1 MKKAKPFSLPLCIN
15 YMSMQDS
22 FKQALEAKNSMD
34 QAQRR
39 LKFLNEEIY
48 RSNQGL
54 EMLAN
59 TVDKEYLD
67 VQELEEKKVV
77 GFLKKHKREKE
88 EKLEKEKQEY
98 LDAVLRYNQAVKEI
112 ELLEFERNV
121 LLDKLLKRPE
131 IEKKY
136 KKELKVYEAS
146 LKEEDSK
153 LGEALRKIDQQ
164 IVNIHLKKKEILE
177 AHTAGKKCLET
188 FWLIEQHLN
197 SKFRPEYAPD
207 HGFVP
212 PGWNPIEYFSQ
223 IGRLEKARSKLPE
236 ASKRLKWFIE
246 QLGDVYSDPE
256 TFLGI
261 KSHEFKRFSD
271 YFFESYIADWRF
283 RDRINQLHQEI
294 TRIIRILE
302 STMEVLRRELE
313 KEEKKSE
320 ALEEEKTTLIRMKLE

>member
-1 MKKAKPFSLPLCIN
+1 
-15 YMSMQDS
+15 MQDS
-22 FKQALEAKNSMD
+22 FKQALEAQKSME

-39 LKFLNEEIY
+39 LKFLNKEIQG
-48 RSNQGL
+48 SNQKL
-54 EMLAN
+54 DQLAKA
-59 TVDKEYLD
+59 VDKEYLD
-67 VQELEEKKVV
+67 VQELEGKKVI
-77 GFLKKHKREKE
+77 GFLRKMKKEKE
-88 EKLEKEKQEY
+88 EQLEKEKQEY

-131 IEKKY
+131 IEQQY
-136 KKELKVYEAS
+136 RKELKKYEAS
-146 LKEEDSK
+146 LKAENSK

-197 SKFRPEYAPD
+197 SDFRPDYAPN

-261 KSHEFKRFSD
+261 KAHEFKRFSD

-283 RDRINQLHQEI
+283 RDRIKQLHEEI
-294 TRIIRILE
+294 SRIIRIIE
-302 STMEVLRRELE
+302 STMEVLRNELQ
-313 KEEKKSE
+313 KEEDKSE
-320 ALEEEKTTLIRMKLE
+320 VLEDEKTELIRMKLE

>member
-1 MKKAKPFSLPLCIN
+1 MEGT
-15 YMSMQDS
+15 
-22 FKQALEAKNSMD
+22 FKQALEAKKSMD

-39 LKFLNEEIY
+39 LKFLNKEIQG
-48 RSNQGL
+48 SNQKL
-54 EMLAN
+54 NQLAKA
-59 TVDKEYLD
+59 VDKEYLD
-67 VQELEEKKVV
+67 VQELEGKKVI
-77 GFLKKHKREKE
+77 GFLRKMKKEKE
-88 EKLEKEKQEY
+88 EQLEKEKQEY

-131 IEKKY
+131 IEKQY
-136 KKELKVYEAS
+136 RKELKKYEAA

-153 LGEALRKIDQQ
+153 LGQELRKIDQQ
-164 IVNIHLKKKEILE
+164 IVGIHLKNKEILE

-197 SKFRPEYAPD
+197 SNYRPDDAAD
-207 HGFVP
+207 QGFVP

-261 KSHEFKRFSD
+261 KAHEFKRFSD

-283 RDRINQLHQEI
+283 RDRINQLHEEI
-294 TRIIRILE
+294 SRIIRILE
-302 STMEVLRRELE
+302 STMEVLRNELQ
-313 KEEKKSE
+313 KEEEKSE
-320 ALEEEKTTLIRMKLE
+320 ALKDEKTELIRMKLE